1 VRHRAEPA
9 IPSHFQGFTVNP
21 TQPPLEG
28 MAEGLPAPPPELIG
42 AYVEGTLYGERV
54 PVRAEDNYRAFHE
67 LEDIDADRT
76 AYATVYQYPR
86 REYLEHL
93 RAFGSPAKY
102 AGPSACCRLV
112 WDIDREANLEAALAD
127 TRKMLRYLRDRY
139 GDAGCGLYFS
149 GVKGFHITLL
159 APSGYRPNPQTSA
172 VVKALCQHLARAG
185 GVVIDRAVYDTQRL
199 FRLPNSRHPKSGLYK
214 RYIDLEDFDRLDLNR
229 ILKAAKNPAG
239 FAVPTAKECCT
250 QLADDWSAAEEFVR
264 TPAGS
269 RYSTAVRV
277 PPSSCPV
284 VPKFVLD
291 FIGFGDIQDPGRAVT
306 LFRCAAALAEADTP
320 DDVVCGLLE
329 EVALK
334 SGLDAGE
341 VRKQID
347 AGIRRGRGVS
357 CRS

>member
-1 VRHRAEPA
+1 
-9 IPSHFQGFTVNP
+9 VNP

-54 PVRAEDNYRAFHE
+54 PVLAEGNYRAFHE
-67 LEDIDADRT
+67 LEDIDPERT

-93 RAFGSPAKY
+93 RAFGSPKGY
-102 AGPSACCRLV
+102 AGPTACCRLV
-112 WDIDREANLEAALAD
+112 WDIDREAKLEAALAD
-127 TRKMLRYLRDRY
+127 TRKLLRFLRDRY
-139 GDAGCGLYFS
+139 GDAGFGLYFS
-149 GVKGFHITLL
+149 GEKGFHLTLL
-159 APSGYRPNPQTSA
+159 APPGYRPNPQVPA
-172 VVKALCQHLARAG
+172 GVKALCQQLARAA

-214 RYIDLEDFDRLDLNR
+214 RYFDLEDFDRLDLSR
-229 ILKAAKNPAG
+229 ILKTAENPAG
-239 FAVPTAKECCT
+239 FAVPVAKEACL
-250 QLADDWSAAEEFVR
+250 QLAKDWSAAEVFIR

-269 RYSTAVRV
+269 RYSTGAVRV

-306 LFRCAAALAEADTP
+306 LFRCAAALAEAGTP
-320 DDVVCGLLE
+320 DSVVFGLLE

-334 SGLDAGE
+334 SGLDTGE
-341 VRKQID
+341 VRKQLE
-347 AGIRRGRGVS
+347 AGIRRGRGAP